1 MKGDP
6 GDPGSSVPKYLH
18 IITTSPRNGLS
29 VMLINQSNMECNSFE
44 MMDYLR
50 NNNYTTSDT
59 LYTFIRGQL
68 VDSSNQQ
75 VLIVTGVCVNGDNL
89 EVFGITPTEPNE
101 HQITDVN
108 WTAYTQSIDTIIPL

>member
-29 VMLINQSNMECNSFE
+29 VMFIDQSNTQYGSFE

-50 NNNYTTSDT
+50 NNNYTTRDT
-59 LYTFIRGQL
+59 PYTFIRGQL
-68 VDSSNQQ
+68 VDSANNQ
-75 VLIVTGVCVNGDNL
+75 VDIVTGVYVNGDNL
-89 EVFGITPTEPNE
+89 EILGITPTQPNE
-101 HQITDVN
+101 DLLTDVGWN
-108 WTAYTQSIDTIIPL
+108 AYTQATDTVIPL